1 MQKKEKI
8 FPSTDVQSEQ
18 ILAIREKQKRRL
30 LELEEVSGVNVDV
43 SERIK
48 DLVKDEFIVDVMK
61 NIDQLPQPAKKA
73 ARNIY

>member
-1 MQKKEKI
+1 M
-8 FPSTDVQSEQ
+8 
-18 ILAIREKQKRRL
+18 
-30 LELEEVSGVNVDV
+30 EEVSGVNVDV